1 MDAITQH
8 LRQRIESGQ
17 WLPGQRLATEK
28 ELALELGVSP
38 ATVQRSMGLLQEA
51 GLIRARRGS
60 GRFVSEQAP
69 LRRTREIMV
78 IIAYPT
84 HMFFPAMV
92 SIGRGIASVV
102 EEKGYHLKYWAIHSA
117 ASESDDQSAW
127 NNLLRTGRTE
137 GLIVATQQI
146 PRDWLE
152 AAAEKIPVV
161 WMHPIAKPP
170 RLSSVAID
178 YLGGAFLAGRHLVE
192 RGHRHITL
200 LTTRIGD
207 FIAQSQIDGLRLAM
221 FDALRDG
228 TGRLDLL
235 RCSVQSSVENG
246 RLLGRQWLD
255 TPADQRTTAV
265 IGGSDELILGFYE
278 VLNEAKIRIPADL
291 SLVGWNDMLTQ
302 EQIPIPLTS
311 VRVHFEEGGRRSAR
325 QLIEMIEKPAH
336 FPEPQR
342 VEADLVVRDSTRSLY

>member
-1 MDAITQH
+1 MDTITQH
-8 LRQRIESGQ
+8 LRERIESGQ

-78 IIAYPT
+78 ILANPT

-117 ASESDDQSAW
+117 AASPAQSAW
-127 NNLLRTGRTE
+127 NNLLQTGRVE

-146 PRDWLE
+146 SRDWLE

-192 RGHRHITL
+192 LGHR
-200 LTTRIGD
+200 RIALVTSHVGD
-207 FIAQSQIDGLRLAM
+207 FIAQAHFDGLRLAM
-221 FDALRDG
+221 IDLPHQEKEQFDVLRG
-228 TGRLDLL
+228 TD
-235 RCSVQSSVENG
+235 QSSVEEG
-246 RLLGRQWLD
+246 HRAACQWLD
-255 TPADQRTTAV
+255 TPSDRRATGV
-265 IGGSDELILGFYE
+265 ICGSDELALGFYE
-278 VLNEAKIRIPADL
+278 AVHEAKIRIPADL
-291 SLVGWNDMLTQ
+291 SLVGWNDLITR

-325 QLIEMIEKPAH
+325 QLIDMIESPAQ

-342 VEADLVVRDSTRSLY
+342 VEADLVVRDSARSLY